1 MFRMPTKKH
10 EEILGVSVLSYEM
23 TIGLETHIELSTKTK
38 IFCSCP
44 VEFGKDANTNC
55 CPVCTGMPGTLPV
68 LNKDVLTYAIKAGL
82 ATNCKIRNRSQM
94 ARKNYVYPD
103 LCKAYQISQFDLP
116 LCYDGYITLSSGKK
130 IRINRIHIEEDAG
143 KLISDDKN
151 ILIDYNRGGTPLI
164 EIVTEADF
172 NSAEEVREYL
182 KILKTIMKIINVSD
196 CKMQEGSLRCDVN
209 ISIKEKGKLGTKCE
223 IKNVNSFSFIAKAI
237 EYEAKRQVN
246 ILKSGGKITS
256 ETLRYDSK
264 KNITEPMRSKEEAE
278 DYRYFPE
285 PDLPDIIVTDE
296 EIKKIKDAL
305 PELYEEKL
313 ERYKKDF
320 LMSQKDAELLL
331 SYPALSGFFDAM
343 VLSCG
348 GKNYAKICLSV
359 MFSYVFK
366 LFKTEEEKETA
377 DIPIDAKTLAEAVK
391 LIADGEISN
400 NFTKKI
406 IETMF
411 NEKKGFFE
419 LFKKE
424 DFQNMR
430 EDELLIFVKQEISES
445 EDIIKSYI
453 AGNEKALLS
462 VVGKIMKKTGGK
474 ADAKLAKELI
484 IKEINQKE
492 A

>member
-1 MFRMPTKKH
+1 M
-10 EEILGVSVLSYEM
+10 SYEM
-23 TIGLETHIELSTKTK
+23 IIGLETHVELSTKTK
-38 IFCSCP
+38 LFCSCP
-44 VEFGKDANTNC
+44 VEFGKEANTNC

-68 LNKDVLTYAIKAGL
+68 LNRDVLTYAIKAGL

-94 ARKNYVYPD
+94 ERKNYVYPD

-116 LCYDGYITLSSGKK
+116 LCYDGYITLSGGKK

-143 KLISDDKN
+143 KLISGDKN

-172 NSAEEVREYL
+172 SSPEEVREYL
-182 KILKTIMKIINVSD
+182 KILKAIMKIINVSD

-209 ISIKEKGKLGTKCE
+209 ISVREKGDTSLGTKCE
-223 IKNVNSFSFIAKAI
+223 IKNVNSFSFITKAI

-246 ILKSGGKITS
+246 ILESGKKIVS

-285 PDLPDIIVTDE
+285 PDLPDILVTDE
-296 EIKKIKDAL
+296 EIEKIKSSL

-313 ERYKKDF
+313 KRYKKEF
-320 LMSQKDAELLL
+320 LLSQNDAELLL
-331 SYPALSGFFDAM
+331 SYPALSDYFDAM
-343 VLSCG
+343 VSSCG
-348 GKNYAKICLSV
+348 GKNYAKSCLSV
-359 MFSYVFK
+359 MFSYIFK
-366 LFKTEEEKETA
+366 LFKTEEEKENA
-377 DIPIDAKTLAEAVK
+377 NIPIAAKTLAEVVR
-391 LIADGEISN
+391 LIADGEISS
-400 NFTKKI
+400 NFSKKI

-411 NEKKGFFE
+411 KEKKGFFE

-424 DFQNMR
+424 DFQNMK
-430 EDELLIFVKQEISES
+430 EDELLIFVKEAISES
-445 EDIIKSYI
+445 EDIIKAYK

-462 VVGKIMKKTGGK
+462 VVGKIMKKTCGK
-474 ADAKLAKELI
+474 ADAIIARKLI